1 MSDFDF
7 SFCSGPATTLLNQ
20 LLEKWDTWEKCRR
33 WYKWFSIIQLATVYA
48 LLFISAVLFS
58 LSVSL
63 IQFSN
68 CCQST
73 GDSMGYTQW
82 FNVDAYGRATY
93 SHTQDNGECCK
104 ILANIS
110 FVAGLGCLVGCFA
123 CYGGRWL
130 FLALTFIFYYEE
142 IDQNAPIE
150 YFTLINKKEYPKEM
164 KLYKQMDRKTAK
176 IGTIKLYEY
185 MRGQHVYTGWIRS
198 MDEEPSWLYC
208 NRRGKMIFERFATEE
223 EVKLYIANAMTA
235 SEEVPAVLM
244 ATAPGS
250 GDMRRVFPSDEIQ
263 SSDVTNFDTP
273 ILVQANVIENG
284 AEPQVVPVHDFQ
296 YVQASAPIMSAEEN
310 V

>member
-33 WYKWFSIIQLATVYA
+33 WYKWLSIIQLATAYA
-48 LLFISAVLFS
+48 LLFISALLFGF
-58 LSVSL
+58 SVSL
-63 IQFSN
+63 IQFSI

-93 SHTQDNGECCK
+93 SHTEDHGECCK

-110 FVAGLGCLVGCFA
+110 FVAGLGCLLGSFA
-123 CYGGRWL
+123 CYGGSWL

-142 IDQNAPIE
+142 INLHAPIE
-150 YFTLINKKEYPKEM
+150 YFTLINKKEYPKKM
-164 KLYKQMDRKTAK
+164 KLYKQMDRKTTK
-176 IGTIKLYEY
+176 IGTIKLNEY

-198 MDEEPSWLYC
+198 MDEEPTWLYC

-223 EVKLYIANAMTA
+223 EVKLYIANAKTA
-235 SEEVPAVLM
+235 SEEVPGVLM

-263 SSDVTNFDTP
+263 SSDVTNFDAP
-273 ILVQANVIENG
+273 ILVEANVIEND
-284 AEPQVVPVHDFQ
+284 AEPQVIPVHDFKN
-296 YVQASAPIMSAEEN
+296 VQGSAPIMSPEEN